1 MYQSIPSWTAP
12 LFFLTGIALSAEPCC
27 IEIIDDENGWPVP
40 LVELRTIN
48 NQRFISDNAGVI
60 AIDEPDLLGL
70 KTWFHLRGHG
80 YSIAKD
86 GFGYEGVRT
95 TLQPGERI
103 TVEVKRKLPAKRLG
117 RITGAGLFA
126 ESQKLGRM
134 TDWEDQPIFGCDSVQ
149 NAIYENKLFWC
160 WGDTNLSTYPL
171 GRFHAIA
178 AKSAVKPLTTFKP
191 PIQLRYEYFLDS
203 NSLPRNV
210 AHMPGEGPTWL
221 DGLVS
226 LKDQNGHEHLVA
238 SYSKIKKPMTV
249 YETGL
254 CVWSQSKENFEHYHT
269 LWNDSD
275 SSQKDMQHRPFGH
288 ACFWTDRHGEKWV
301 LFGDPFPQV
310 RCRATFEAWSNP
322 DSWEKLSGTVT
333 IHALND
339 GREIIPH
346 RGAVSW
352 NPYRKRWVTIF
363 TQQGGKSS
371 LIGEVWYAEAETPF
385 GPWEKAV
392 HVVTHDH
399 YSFYNPQIH
408 SSFVNEKSPFLLFE
422 ATYTSAFSKS
432 QESTP
437 RHDYNQ
443 ILYRLDF
450 DTLGFD

>member
-1 MYQSIPSWTAP
+1 MCRSILSWIVC
-12 LFFLTGIALSAEPCC
+12 LFFFTGTATSAEPCC
-27 IEIIDDENGWPVP
+27 IEILDDENGWPVP

-70 KTWFHLRGHG
+70 KTWFYLRGHG

-86 GFGYEGVRT
+86 GFGYEGVRM
-95 TLQPGERI
+95 TLQPGKRI
-103 TVEVKRKLPAKRLG
+103 AIRVKRKLPAKRLG

-149 NAIYENKLFWC
+149 NAIYEGQLFWC

-178 AKSAVKPLTTFKP
+178 AKSAIQPLKTFKP
-191 PIQLRYEYFLDS
+191 PIQLRYKYFLDS

-238 SYSKIKKPMTV
+238 SYSKIKKPMTI

-254 CVWSQSKENFEHYHT
+254 CVWSKAKESFEHYHT
-269 LWNDSD
+269 LWNDTD
-275 SSQKDMQHRPFGH
+275 SPQKDTQDRPFGH
-288 ACFWTDRHGEKWV
+288 ACFWTDLQGQKWV

-322 DSWEKLSGTVT
+322 GSWEKISGTVT
-333 IHALND
+333 IHAVND
-339 GREIIPH
+339 GRKIVPH

-363 TQQGGKSS
+363 TQQGGESS
-371 LIGEVWYAEAETPF
+371 LIGELWYAEAETPL
-385 GPWEKAV
+385 GPWENAV

-408 SSFVNEKSPFLLFE
+408 SSFVNEKSPFLIFE
-422 ATYTSAFSKS
+422 ATYTRAFSKS

-437 RHDYNQ
+437 RYDYNQ